1 MGSGGRGRGR
11 GDGGGAVDGGGDGA
25 GGGSARAEAAWVSGS
40 FLGSYSLELPT
51 DDVAAWR
58 RSLLEGAVGLG
69 RSVLHESRLALCWFR
84 HLQVVAQKGSTTP
97 PDRRLAELLLRAP
110 PPAIATAQADDF
122 GEAEAAALS
131 RESISLAAE
140 LHAVREEARAAW
152 QLPARRLAASLAVV
166 CGGRLRVLAA
176 DGPPRWCFLRVRPS
190 ASSLE
195 CDGAAAATLLGAL
208 PGLSS
213 TALALHDLDAPAR
226 ACGLRLVCKSY
237 ELDVLAASA
246 DEQRFWVRGVN
257 ALAVGSKHAA
267 LLALAKRFH
276 PDAADAEGEVAPP

>member
-1 MGSGGRGRGR
+1 M
-11 GDGGGAVDGGGDGA
+11 
-25 GGGSARAEAAWVSGS
+25 
-40 FLGSYSLELPT
+40 
-51 DDVAAWR
+51 
-58 RSLLEGAVGLG
+58 
-69 RSVLHESRLALCWFR
+69 
-84 HLQVVAQKGSTTP
+84 
-97 PDRRLAELLLRAP
+97 
-110 PPAIATAQADDF
+110 ATAQADDF
-122 GEAEAAALS
+122 GESEASALS

-140 LHAVREEARAAW
+140 LHAVREEARGAW

-276 PDAADAEGEVAPP
+276 PDAADGEGEVAPP

>member
-1 MGSGGRGRGR
+1 M
-11 GDGGGAVDGGGDGA
+11 
-25 GGGSARAEAAWVSGS
+25 SGS

-58 RSLLEGAVGLG
+58 RSLLEGAVSLG

-110 PPAIATAQADDF
+110 PPAIDTAQADADF
-122 GEAEAAALS
+122 GESEAAASS

-276 PDAADAEGEVAPP
+276 PDAADGEGEVAPP

>member
-1 MGSGGRGRGR
+1 MSSTYEIIYLPIRGRAEVLR
-11 GDGGGAVDGGGDGA
+11 IALAAANVSYKDTSIGGGD
-25 GGGSARAEAAWVSGS
+25 
-40 FLGSYSLELPT
+40 LPAFKAT
-51 DDVAAWR
+51 
-58 RSLLEGAVGLG
+58 SLLGECTGLPVLRVTDAAGATHEIPQSYAILRFLAHAHGLIP
-69 RSVLHESRLALCWFR
+69 SE
-84 HLQVVAQKGSTTP
+84 P
-97 PDRRLAELLLRAP
+97 LLRAR
-110 PPAIATAQADDF
+110 ADVV
-122 GEAEAAALS
+122 AETHLDWRLGAFNPVAFKPGFLND
-131 RESISLAAE
+131 
-140 LHAVREEARAAW
+140 RAAVVAYFKDTVPKYLEVFERL
-152 QLPARRLAASLAVV
+152 LP
-166 CGGRLRVLAA
+166 A

-276 PDAADAEGEVAPP
+276 PDAADGEGELAPP

>member
-1 MGSGGRGRGR
+1 M
-11 GDGGGAVDGGGDGA
+11 
-25 GGGSARAEAAWVSGS
+25 
-40 FLGSYSLELPT
+40 
-51 DDVAAWR
+51 
-58 RSLLEGAVGLG
+58 
-69 RSVLHESRLALCWFR
+69 
-84 HLQVVAQKGSTTP
+84 
-97 PDRRLAELLLRAP
+97 
-110 PPAIATAQADDF
+110 
-122 GEAEAAALS
+122 
-131 RESISLAAE
+131 
-140 LHAVREEARAAW
+140 
-152 QLPARRLAASLAVV
+152 
-166 CGGRLRVLAA
+166 
-176 DGPPRWCFLRVRPS
+176 RPS

-276 PDAADAEGEVAPP
+276 PDAEGEVPPP